1 MKIIARHFSLAPQRN
16 LEDELPLFLIVTR
29 TRDTNMVLAEIPGS
43 VSVDKMRAQL
53 LKAVEMFSQQQHDEM
68 TEEEDR
74 EKREMYEREQDEATQ
89 LSFQADG

>member
-1 MKIIARHFSLAPQRN
+1 M
-16 LEDELPLFLIVTR
+16 LPLLLIVTR
-29 TRDTNMVLAEIPGS
+29 SRDTNIVLAEIAGS
-43 VSVDKMRAQL
+43 VNVDEMMTRL
-53 LKAVEMFSQQQHDEM
+53 LKTVEMFSQQQHDEI